1 MAEVTIYT
9 KAYCPYCVRAIML
22 LREKKVAYQEV
33 RIDVE
38 TERRAEMIERS
49 GGRSTVPQIFIANQH
64 IGGCDDMF
72 ALESAG
78 KLDSLL
84 QA

>member
-1 MAEVTIYT
+1 MANVTIYT
-9 KAYCPYCVRAIML
+9 KAYCPYCVRAVGL
-22 LREKKVAYQEV
+22 LQEKQVAFQEV
-33 RIDVE
+33 RIDLQP
-38 TERRAEMIERS
+38 ERRDEMITRA
-49 GGRSTVPQIFIANQH
+49 GGRTTVPQIFIADQH

-72 ALESAG
+72 ALHAAG